1 MVLKH
6 FTRWDPTRLALG
18 ATHHTPLDMSAYWKR
33 KLEGTD
39 DQMLIHQGADNLR
52 GQIGALGEAI
62 PVEIIGALQGI
73 VTSMSSLNKYAAELL
88 KEYVFEEVRA
98 TSYQKM
104 PTRRRCMFLF
114 DHHDPEE
121 YAAALKFTTSRH
133 TLVEIETEDSGK
145 LHKADLSLLDCNS
158 LRYDGLVA
166 KAHEYWSPS
175 ERAGVH
181 VEYLYEGAYTIRRM
195 F

>member
-6 FTRWDPTRLALG
+6 FTRWDPTKLTLG
-18 ATHHTPLDMSAYWKR
+18 TRHHTLPEMSSYWR
-33 KLEGTD
+33 QKLEGTD
-39 DQMLIHQGADNLR
+39 DQLTTPDSIGNLR
-52 GQIGALGEAI
+52 DQLGALGEAV
-62 PVEIIGALQGI
+62 PVEIVHFLHGI
-73 VTSMSSLNKYAAELL
+73 VTSLVDLDKYAAELL

-98 TSYQKM
+98 DMYPMM
-104 PTRRRCMFLF
+104 PSRRRCMFLF